1 MKIPKSFTRRHP
13 STNTAACQAIRRDAC
28 RVLRRVAGD
37 MALRPRDFTIREH
50 RQRRREVDVFALH
63 TDSLLVEIK
72 HPAGAEGGVLM
83 SYRTC
88 RNRDDLTG
96 GRETLSP
103 SNRWPATRA
112 TQTSSP
118 RFAWWPGVV
127 VERSTP

>member
-1 MKIPKSFTRRHP
+1 MKIPKSFIRRHP
-13 STNTAACQAIRRDAC
+13 STNTAACEAIRRDAC
-28 RVLRRVAGD
+28 GVLRRVAGD

-72 HPAGAEGGVLM
+72 HPAGADGGVLM

-96 GRETLSP
+96 GRENAVAVESLASDQGYANLVATL
-103 SNRWPATRA
+103 R
-112 TQTSSP
+112 
-118 RFAWWPGVV
+118 VV
-127 VERSTP
+127 AGRRG

>member
-1 MKIPKSFTRRHP
+1 MRFPKSFTRRHP

-50 RQRRREVDVFALH
+50 RLRRPDIDVFALH
-63 TDSLLVEIK
+63 TDSVLMKIQ

-88 RNRDDLTG
+88 RGRDDLTG
-96 GRETLSP
+96 GRHNAVSVDSLASGQGYANLVATL
-103 SNRWPATRA
+103 R
-112 TQTSSP
+112 
-118 RFAWWPGVV
+118 VV
-127 VERSTP
+127 AGRRS

>member
-28 RVLRRVAGD
+28 CVLRRVAVD

-50 RQRRREVDVFALH
+50 RQRRRDVDVFALH
-63 TDSLLVEIK
+63 TDSLLIEIQ

-88 RNRDDLTG
+88 RGRTDLTG
-96 GRETLSP
+96 GRDNAVSVDSLASEQGYANLVATL
-103 SNRWPATRA
+103 R
-112 TQTSSP
+112 
-118 RFAWWPGVV
+118 VV
-127 VERSTP
+127 AGRRG